1 MINCMR
7 DDKKTVVSASGA
19 APQVAADC
27 CEVIRAIYFEI
38 PAEMRPLFKK
48 CVLLAVNHKDSPMW
62 QSPPPSSERVVIRS
76 EGKEFLKQ
84 AKELF
89 GGENHPEG
97 GSSMT
102 RVDLTRAQ
110 CAELANYL
118 RGILNNGMGAGSF
131 DKIEMLVLARRA
143 LAAAEDLPEVS
154 SVAAHAP
161 ATRKPQPEDASAAG
175 SPASEAA
182 QLKRDTLERLTAY
195 RQKDGLG
202 SLTPLAAAC
211 GKVDGKVISAELLAR
226 MLNRERFPVAI
237 WREVAAAL
245 DKMERKKGA
254 DTDGKDG

>member
-1 MINCMR
+1 
-7 DDKKTVVSASGA
+7 
-19 APQVAADC
+19 
-27 CEVIRAIYFEI
+27 
-38 PAEMRPLFKK
+38 
-48 CVLLAVNHKDSPMW
+48 
-62 QSPPPSSERVVIRS
+62 
-76 EGKEFLKQ
+76 
-84 AKELF
+84 
-89 GGENHPEG
+89 
-97 GSSMT
+97 MT
-102 RVDLTRAQ
+102 RVDLTKAQ
-110 CAELANYL
+110 CTELANYL
-118 RGILNNGMGAGSF
+118 RGILNNGMGSGSF

-143 LAAAEDLPEVS
+143 LAAAEELPEVS

-195 RQKDGLG
+195 RQKDGLD

-237 WREVAAAL
+237 WRAVAAAL

-254 DTDGKDG
+254 DADGKDD

>member
-1 MINCMR
+1 
-7 DDKKTVVSASGA
+7 
-19 APQVAADC
+19 
-27 CEVIRAIYFEI
+27 
-38 PAEMRPLFKK
+38 
-48 CVLLAVNHKDSPMW
+48 
-62 QSPPPSSERVVIRS
+62 
-76 EGKEFLKQ
+76 
-84 AKELF
+84 
-89 GGENHPEG
+89 
-97 GSSMT
+97 MT

-110 CAELANYL
+110 CVELANYL
-118 RGILNNGMGAGSF
+118 RGVLNNGMGAGGF

-143 LAAAEDLPEVS
+143 LAAAEDLTEVS

-195 RQKDGLG
+195 RQKDGLD

-237 WREVAAAL
+237 WRAVSAGL

-254 DTDGKDG
+254 DLDGKDD

>member
-1 MINCMR
+1 
-7 DDKKTVVSASGA
+7 
-19 APQVAADC
+19 
-27 CEVIRAIYFEI
+27 
-38 PAEMRPLFKK
+38 
-48 CVLLAVNHKDSPMW
+48 
-62 QSPPPSSERVVIRS
+62 
-76 EGKEFLKQ
+76 
-84 AKELF
+84 
-89 GGENHPEG
+89 
-97 GSSMT
+97 MT
-102 RVDLTRAQ
+102 RVDLTKAQ

-143 LAAAEDLPEVS
+143 LAAAEELPEVS
-154 SVAAHAP
+154 SAADHAP
-161 ATRKPQPEDASAAG
+161 AARKPKPEDASAAS

-195 RQKDGLG
+195 RQKDGLN

-245 DKMERKKGA
+245 DKI
-254 DTDGKDG
+254 D

>member
-7 DDKKTVVSASGA
+7 DDKKTVVSASGD

-38 PAEMRPLFKK
+38 PVEMRPLFKE

-97 GSSMT
+97 GGSVT

-110 CAELANYL
+110 CVELANYL
-118 RGILNNGMGAGSF
+118 RGVLNNGMGAGSF

-143 LAAAEDLPEVS
+143 LAAAEELPEVS

-195 RQKDGLG
+195 RQKDGLD

-211 GKVDGKVISAELLAR
+211 GKVDGKVISAELLVR

>member
-1 MINCMR
+1 MINCVR
-7 DDKKTVVSASGA
+7 DDKKTVVSASGD

-38 PAEMRPLFKK
+38 PVEVRPLFKE

-84 AKELF
+84 AKDLF
-89 GGENHPEG
+89 GGGNRPEG
-97 GSSMT
+97 GGGSMT
-102 RVDLTRAQ
+102 RVDLTKAQ

-118 RGILNNGMGAGSF
+118 RGILNNGMCAGNF
-131 DKIEMLVLARRA
+131 DRIEMLVLARRA
-143 LAAAEDLPEVS
+143 LAAAEEMPEAS
-154 SVAAHAP
+154 SVSAHAP
-161 ATRKPQPEDASAAG
+161 AARKPQPEDASAAG

-195 RQKDGLG
+195 RQKDGLN

-211 GKVDGKVISAELLAR
+211 GKVDGEVISAELLAR

-245 DKMERKKGA
+245 DKIDRKKGA
-254 DTDGKDG
+254 EEG